1 MTWRFVISQLS
12 AIRWHFSQLDGFL
25 CLTSV
30 SKGSANHS
38 QRLPLDRDANR
49 ALTDPVPPSLW
60 LGLIHHPPNKTSGCS
75 DQTRHSEAAALVYAS
90 SSTYA
95 HKYIHMHDNAHGP
108 IYTNP
113 CTIIINH
120 SLTKQTM
127 HHIHTCIHIISPITA
142 CDKT

>member
-1 MTWRFVISQLS
+1 MDF
-12 AIRWHFSQLDGFL
+12 

-49 ALTDPVPPSLW
+49 ALTDPVPPSLR

-75 DQTRHSEAAALVYAS
+75 DQTRHSEAAALVNVS
-90 SSTYA
+90 LSTYA
-95 HKYIHMHDNAHGP
+95 HKYIHMHVVSQGH

-113 CTIIINH
+113 CTMVIHH

-127 HHIHTCIHIISPITA
+127 HHIHTCIHVISIIIA